1 MGLNISGISLPG
13 LEGKNVIVT
22 GAASGIGCATAD
34 LLLRSGARVLGVD
47 RQARGRTSL
56 FLCDV
61 TAPDAP
67 RNIVARALETF
78 GSLHGLANI
87 AGLTIHRPFL
97 ETTPDDVRALFAL
110 NSTAVYFLCQ
120 EAARVMDDPRRCS
133 IVNVSSINA
142 HVGQAPRT
150 AYAGSK
156 GAVLSMSRAMMAA
169 LAAKKI
175 RVNTVSPG
183 PIDTPMMDEYVE
195 QTPAEQR
202 EALVRSIQEGVVL
215 KRMGTAEEVAS
226 VIAFLLSDLS
236 SYVNGADIAV
246 NGGSGQV

>member
-1 MGLNISGISLPG
+1 MGLNVSGVSVPG

-22 GAASGIGCATAD
+22 GAASGIGRATAD
-34 LLLRSGARVLGVD
+34 LLLRSGAQVLGVD
-47 RQARGRTSL
+47 RHPRGRSDL
-56 FLCDV
+56 VACDL
-61 TAPDAP
+61 TEPGAPQK
-67 RNIVARALETF
+67 IVAGALERF

-97 ETTPDDVRALFAL
+97 ETTPEDMQALLAI
-110 NSTAVYFLCQ
+110 NTTSVYFLCQ
-120 EAARVMDDPRRCS
+120 EAARVMDDARRCS

-169 LAAKKI
+169 LSAKKI

-183 PIDTPMMDEYVE
+183 PIDTPMMDEYIE
-195 QTPAEQR
+195 QTPPERR

-215 KRMGTAEEVAS
+215 KRMGTAEEVAC

-236 SYVNGADIAV
+236 SYVNAADIAV